1 VIVTD
6 ASWVVALRDPADA
19 HHPSAVAANEA
30 IGDEPAL
37 LPAVTFAECLV
48 APSSGTGRPSDTN
61 PKYMGGAGGHLDHLL
76 IGVVGELAGAAQAAG
91 EGRRARDAESGPA
104 QSTLDRPTEG
114 MFGTFEPRRHRVGR
128 RSCPSR
134 VRE

>member
-6 ASWVVALRDPADA
+6 ASWVVALRDPADP

-48 APSSGTGRPSDTN
+48 APA
-61 PKYMGGAGGHLDHLL
+61 KL
-76 IGVVGELAGAAQAAG
+76 GVVDKAATDLRAGFEVIEADPEAPLRWAALRTRTGLRLPDAIVLDAALHLGARAIATFDDRLAARAIEREL
-91 EGRRARDAESGPA
+91 EVIGP
-104 QSTLDRPTEG
+104 
-114 MFGTFEPRRHRVGR
+114 
-128 RSCPSR
+128 
-134 VRE
+134 